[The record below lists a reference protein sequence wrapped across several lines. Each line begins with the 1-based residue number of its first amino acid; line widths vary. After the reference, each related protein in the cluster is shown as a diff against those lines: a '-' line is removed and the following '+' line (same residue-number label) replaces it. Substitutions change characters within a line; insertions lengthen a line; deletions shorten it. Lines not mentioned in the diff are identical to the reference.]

1 MIHNY
6 IMEIN
11 HSQNETLT
19 QEQLAQEQVERI
31 TILVNKIN
39 SLTETLGSLTERLGI
54 VENLCKT
61 FTQQICNLEKSVVKI
76 EDDIY
81 EEEDDDE
88 DDEEEDEDEEDEDDE
103 EDDDEDD
110 DEDNIIRFLP
120 QK

>member
-11 HSQNETLT
+11 NSQNDKLT
-19 QEQLAQEQVERI
+19 QEQVERI
-31 TILVNKIN
+31 TTLVNKIN

-61 FTQQICNLEKSVVKI
+61 FTQQICNLEKTVVKI

-81 EEEDDDE
+81 EEEEEDEEEEDEEEDDDDE
-88 DDEEEDEDEEDEDDE
+88 DEDEDDVV
-103 EDDDEDD
+103 
-110 DEDNIIRFLP
+110 RFLP